1 MADEQSKI
9 TFQPSIDTNQKE
21 KVKAT
26 ERHLVGK
33 IAQHIGT
40 GQNAKDS
47 FIWMTITWSF
57 CIASGISVAF
67 FLVDLCSDGN
77 SSDTMDSIKNTWA
90 IFTPIITLALG
101 YAFGKGQ

>member
-1 MADEQSKI
+1 MVNEQSKI
-9 TFQPSIDTNQKE
+9 TYQADIDTSPKE
-21 KVKAT
+21 MVKAT
-26 ERHLVGK
+26 DRQLVGK

-47 FIWMTITWSF
+47 FIWMTITWSLS
-57 CIASGISVAF
+57 IASSISVAF
-67 FLVDLCSDGN
+67 FLVDLCSDG
-77 SSDTMDSIKNTWA
+77 SSLDTMDNIKNTWA